1 MEEVHVGNFVEV
13 KNSLLHKGVKA
24 GHLAYL
30 GDAEVGEGTNI
41 GAGVITANYDGKR
54 KHKTEIGKK
63 AFIGSN
69 SVLVAPVRV
78 GDRALVGAGSVITQ
92 DVPEGA
98 LAVARERQ
106 KNLEGYALRKLGEG

>member
-1 MEEVHVGNFVEV
+1 
-13 KNSLLHKGVKA
+13 
-24 GHLAYL
+24 
-30 GDAEVGEGTNI
+30 
-41 GAGVITANYDGKR
+41 
-54 KHKTEIGKK
+54 
-63 AFIGSN
+63 
-69 SVLVAPVRV
+69 V